1 MPQRDVGSGERGR
14 RTLIVS
20 SQRKGALRGM
30 TDKIISILRRFESRV
45 LELRRSDITNGVRD
59 LAKARDDRFRFV

>member
-1 MPQRDVGSGERGR
+1 
-14 RTLIVS
+14 
-20 SQRKGALRGM
+20 M